1 MITAD
6 TISRHEFIGL
16 DTKVIDSNNSQVI
29 GLNGTIINE
38 TKSMFTLNTEK
49 GTKMI
54 PKLTN
59 DWGFSIKGKNL
70 LVKGT
75 TITKRPH
82 ERIGAKVWLET

>member
-6 TISRHEFIGL
+6 TISRHEFTGL
-16 DTKVIDSNNSQVI
+16 DTKVISSSNSQVI

-70 LVKGT
+70 IVKGT

-82 ERIGAKVWLET
+82 ERIGAKA

>member
-1 MITAD
+1 MITVD

-16 DTKVIDSNNSQVI
+16 ETKIIHSSNPQVI

-54 PKLTN
+54 QVHQN
-59 DWGFSIKGKNL
+59 GS
-70 LVKGT
+70 
-75 TITKRPH
+75 
-82 ERIGAKVWLET
+82 ERCKAGI